1 MTVDIDD
8 DTSGKCIYKAGKHV
22 LYVTKTLDGQVVEVY
37 NLAKS
42 NSDMVEK
49 RQRGHVNWCLKDQ
62 YSECIRST
70 SSGDVNLNY

>member
-1 MTVDIDD
+1 MTVEIDD
-8 DTSGKCIYKAGKHV
+8 ETSGKCIYKAGKHM
-22 LYVTKTLDGQVVEVY
+22 LYVTKTLDRWLKCTI
-37 NLAKS
+37 LAKS

-49 RQRGHVNWCLKDQ
+49 RQRGGVNWSLKDQ